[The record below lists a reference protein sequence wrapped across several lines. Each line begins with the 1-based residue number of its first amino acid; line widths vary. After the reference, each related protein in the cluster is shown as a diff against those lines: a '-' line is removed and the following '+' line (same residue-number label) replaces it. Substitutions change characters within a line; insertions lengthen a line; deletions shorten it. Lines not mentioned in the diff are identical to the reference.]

1 MQAGDGSRRCGKT
14 PFAIRR
20 AARKIRSYAEIA
32 RAGVAALLAIAAALC
47 AAGCRAPLPDEDQ
60 IENYHAIFR
69 QQAEPNYRMLE
80 ARRSS
85 GQLSDE
91 EYLLEKSASTSGSLR
106 RSTTRSTGIFSHRD
120 LSPAYAHGNFDY
132 GFGIAKDG
140 GIEYSRE
147 IDKFRDGELDDPRLD
162 DRKEMMGVPEAEDDR
177 ADLPPLYP
185 VPNPSVP
192 PPGTY

>member
-1 MQAGDGSRRCGKT
+1 MPKLT
-14 PFAIRR
+14 
-20 AARKIRSYAEIA
+20 

-91 EYLLEKSASTSGSLR
+91 EYLLEKERLDKR
-106 RSTTRSTGIFSHRD
+106 VTTAVNDAIYRNFSHRD